1 MNKTN
6 TLYILKLI
14 SGGIVFEALHQ
25 VISFAN
31 TENICLKGETI
42 NMVIKYK
49 KAGISSC
56 QITHVI
62 L

>member
-1 MNKTN
+1 MNN
-6 TLYILKLI
+6 THTLFVLKFI
-14 SGGIVFEALHQ
+14 TGGNFFETLHQ